1 MLPLKDN
8 SRTLNP
14 ASTVPKYFHFAT
26 VICERYRTAPVGTV
40 LPALTELAERF
51 SVSKETIN
59 RSMRY
64 LAERGYVKSERGRGT
79 QIIQDLGDALGL
91 PSNTA
96 PKAIHASEVQSV
108 GLVLKARSLPQP
120 DRHLAEI
127 EIVAGLQHRLQQEG
141 IPLATVVIGSAG
153 GGHDLRSQLT
163 SADEVGGFVFMTE
176 MLNRSEAET
185 VVRAGRPAVMVNET
199 QFSDLMTCVVADEE
213 GGMTRLIEHLVSLGH
228 ERISYLAASENEASW
243 PRHIGYVRG
252 MQAAGFKPDLL
263 ALDSLPSPSLG
274 AEESTRSKVAHILSE
289 RKGFTAFV
297 MGAPTLAVGFCKG
310 LHDAGLKPG
319 KDISVACFGYL
330 EEEWR
335 SIAEGNDKL
344 TNVAKPR
351 YEMGTCTAEVLLSQ
365 MRHGYDQTGVVRIPT
380 SLMIGNTT
388 GQAPQSSPCSAS
400 PDHAPPLHG

>member
-1 MLPLKDN
+1 MVNSGAPYKYAMASRLMRPLKDH
-8 SRTLNP
+8 SIPLNP

-26 VICERYRTAPVGTV
+26 VICERYRSAPVGTI

-79 QIIQDLGDALGL
+79 QVIQDLGGALAL
-91 PSNTA
+91 PEKTV
-96 PKAIHASEVQSV
+96 PKSISATEIQSV

-141 IPLATVVIGSAG
+141 IPLATVVIGSSRG
-153 GGHDLRSQLT
+153 GPDLRSQLT
-163 SADEVGGFVFMTE
+163 SANEVGGFVFMTE

-185 VVRAGRPAVMVNET
+185 VVQAGRPAVMVNET
-199 QFSDLMTCVVADEE
+199 RFSDLMTCVVADEE
-213 GGMTRLIEHLVSLGH
+213 GGMTRLVEHLVSLGH
-228 ERISYLAASENEASW
+228 EKISYLAASEDEVSW

-252 MQAAGFKPDLL
+252 MQAAGLKPDLL
-263 ALDSLPSPSLG
+263 SLDSLPSPSLR
-274 AEESTRSKVAHILSE
+274 AEENTRSKVARILSE

-297 MGAPTLAVGFCKG
+297 IGAPTLAIGFCKG
-310 LHDAGLKPG
+310 LRDAGFKPG
-319 KDISVACFGYL
+319 KDISVGCFGYI
-330 EEEWR
+330 EEEWM
-335 SIAEGNDKL
+335 SIAEGNDKI

-351 YEMGTCTAEVLLSQ
+351 YEMGTCTAEVILSQ
-365 MRHGYDQTGVVRIPT
+365 MRHGYGQTGVIRIPT

-388 GQAPQSSPCSAS
+388 GQVS
-400 PDHAPPLHG
+400 

>member
-1 MLPLKDN
+1 MVNSGAPYKYAMASRLMRPLKDH
-8 SRTLNP
+8 SIPLNP

-26 VICERYRTAPVGTV
+26 VICERYRSAPVGTI

-79 QIIQDLGDALGL
+79 QVIQDLGGALAL
-91 PSNTA
+91 PEKTV
-96 PKAIHASEVQSV
+96 PKSISATEIQSV

-141 IPLATVVIGSAG
+141 IPLATVVIGSSR

-163 SADEVGGFVFMTE
+163 SANEVGGFVFMTE

-185 VVRAGRPAVMVNET
+185 VVQAGRPAVMVNET
-199 QFSDLMTCVVADEE
+199 RFSDLMTCVVADEE
-213 GGMTRLIEHLVSLGH
+213 GGMTRLVEHLVSLGH
-228 ERISYLAASENEASW
+228 EKISYLAASEDEVSW

-252 MQAAGFKPDLL
+252 MQAAGLKPDL
-263 ALDSLPSPSLG
+263 
-274 AEESTRSKVAHILSE
+274 R
-289 RKGFTAFV
+289 
-297 MGAPTLAVGFCKG
+297 
-310 LHDAGLKPG
+310 DAGFKPG
-319 KDISVACFGYL
+319 KDISVGCFGYI
-330 EEEWR
+330 EEEWM
-335 SIAEGNDKL
+335 SIAEGNDKI

-351 YEMGTCTAEVLLSQ
+351 YEMGTCTAEVILSQ
-365 MRHGYDQTGVVRIPT
+365 MRHGYGQTGVIRIPT

-388 GQAPQSSPCSAS
+388 GQVS
-400 PDHAPPLHG
+400 